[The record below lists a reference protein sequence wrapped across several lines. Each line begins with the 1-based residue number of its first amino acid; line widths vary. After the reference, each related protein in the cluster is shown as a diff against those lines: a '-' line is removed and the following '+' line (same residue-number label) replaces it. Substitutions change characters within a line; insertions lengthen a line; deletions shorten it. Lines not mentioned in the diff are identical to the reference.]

1 MIYLYQILYNG
12 KNVFPVPRTVAKRVQ
27 ETNLKITSDNK
38 RKMPNVKK
46 KKCLIIFWRWK
57 DVKEGK
63 KILRQIIGLPVLL
76 HTLISTFPNNK
87 F

>member
-27 ETNLKITSDNK
+27 KTNLKITSDNK

-76 HTLISTFPNNK
+76 HILISTFPNNK

>member
-63 KILRQIIGLPVLL
+63 KILRQIIGLPMLL
-76 HTLISTFPNNK
+76 HILISTFPSNK